1 MFSGGAANFE
11 DVEPKAIGRP
21 RASMVT
27 IEVEVG
33 LMSGEVHR
41 RLESPSGT
49 FQADCRV
56 SKVMCLWNARIELY
70 SSDYDNLHVV

>member
-1 MFSGGAANFE
+1 LPFEAGPSPEGEGANLE

-33 LMSGEVHR
+33 LDERSV
-41 RLESPSGT
+41 
-49 FQADCRV
+49 
-56 SKVMCLWNARIELY
+56 
-70 SSDYDNLHVV
+70 

>member
-1 MFSGGAANFE
+1 MAGLFSGAAANLD

-33 LMSGEVHR
+33 LMSGEVHER
-41 RLESPSGT
+41 RGLRAVR

-56 SKVMCLWNARIELY
+56 SNGLCL
-70 SSDYDNLHVV
+70 